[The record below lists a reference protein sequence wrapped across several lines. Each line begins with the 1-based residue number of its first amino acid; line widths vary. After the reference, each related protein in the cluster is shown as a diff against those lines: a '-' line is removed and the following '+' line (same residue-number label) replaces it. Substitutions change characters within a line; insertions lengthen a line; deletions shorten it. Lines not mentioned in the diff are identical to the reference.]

1 MIEKLKCSIQ
11 LLENEKRD
19 IEVIIDMQKFKY
31 EKREIELL
39 ARIEVNTN
47 QYIILSFVLLFLL
60 FFRKQKKN

>member
-47 QYIILSFVLLFLL
+47 QYIILNFVLLFLL